1 MDALPPTPTARSA
14 YHGQEVL
21 SRIKFIIMDFAVHV
35 SADILEPNEPA
46 KNTLPFPCAR
56 NRMHATPEPD

>member
-1 MDALPPTPTARSA
+1 MSSPRSA
-14 YHGQEVL
+14 CLNQVL
-21 SRIKFIIMDFAVHV
+21 LLRIKVVIMDLAVHV
-35 SADILEPNEPA
+35 SAHATEPNEPA